1 MTQPVQQEP
10 MATPEQVAQAKAS
23 IRQVRDI
30 VARFHKIR
38 RKNNERAAGLRP
50 AMMFPQ
56 QVQEVLRT
64 NRNPQAEQQ
73 AVEALRGFLRILRG
87 HEPTRQDM
95 QEGIPSGAEDQL
107 GMVMIPAAIA
117 VGLASAGASVYSVFN
132 YLTTIEERMQQQE
145 ATPLDRLLQGMSDN
159 IWGVAAVGAVG
170 LGAAYYYKSTKKEE
184 REHELKMEKAR
195 AKSFRKNPEEESLTE
210 KVSEFVKNTLF
221 PPEKNPSLSPGEK
234 LASRMKSLSKEEQ
247 EKFYAS
253 LDGDDIEEEEE
264 EEIEEEEEEEER
276 KED

>member
-1 MTQPVQQEP
+1 MTQPVVQQES

-56 QVQEVLRT
+56 QVQAVLQT

-73 AVEALRGFLRILRG
+73 AVEKLREFLRILRG
-87 HEPTRQDM
+87 HEPTRSDM
-95 QEGIPSGAEDQL
+95 QEGIPDGIEDQL
-107 GMVMIPAAIA
+107 GAIMIPAAIA
-117 VGLASAGASVYSVFN
+117 VGLASAGVSVYSVFN
-132 YLTTIEERMQQQE
+132 LLTEIEHTTQMQT
-145 ATPLDRLLQGMSDN
+145 ATPLDRLLQATSDN
-159 IWGVAAVGAVG
+159 IWAVAAVGAVG

-184 REHELKMEKAR
+184 HEHELAMEKAR
-195 AKSFRKNPEEESLTE
+195 SAKKNPEEESLTE
-210 KVSEFVKNTLF
+210 KVKNALF
-221 PPEKNPSLSPGEK
+221 PPEKNPSLSPGEQ
-234 LASRMKSLSKEEQ
+234 LASRMRSLSKEEQ
-247 EKFYAS
+247 ERFYAS

-264 EEIEEEEEEEER
+264 EDDDDIEEEEEE
-276 KED
+276 KSED